1 MCKPELM
8 ARSRGLKSLASL
20 GLMFE
25 DSESERRF
33 VRPLRV
39 QALLTLCLLVA
50 AHICFQLAMA
60 LGEDDDDD
68 EEEPEDGMPALE
80 QPIGLFLVIVLLA
93 VDIKCKPR
101 RRLWLTDVLVVCVLC
116 TMTVRSQQLQ
126 QGRLHRY
133 SGQFIAPWLEQQN
146 LTYQLGV
153 ALNDGLDGGHVI
165 ASSMFDVHTRS
176 SIEAT
181 VAILL
186 AALIIAAGTVRVLY
200 FPLYLLAH
208 CVRAALQQPH
218 LFIGSYGFH
227 LFRFLE
233 IVFPFTCWVAR
244 ALHERASRRAL
255 KQAERVAEQQ
265 LELRE
270 MKLIDDGVRRENA
283 ALAKLSADKEV
294 LLGQISHEMKT
305 PLNGLV
311 GMLTVAQMRLGSA
324 QQATEIAGLVD
335 VETSLEKAQL
345 CGKVRPPLPS
355 PRLPSPR
362 LNSPLLLAS
371 DAGRRDR
378 RHTRLHPPR
387 HQPVQPLHLS
397 VRD

>member
-1 MCKPELM
+1 MISVPQCSPSSSPTAPLV
-8 ARSRGLKSLASL
+8 ALLLTGAGRFPCSLAICL
-20 GLMFE
+20 PGVGRFPCPFGLRLS
-25 DSESERRF
+25 DR
-33 VRPLRV
+33 VILR
-39 QALLTLCLLVA
+39 L
-50 AHICFQLAMA
+50 
-60 LGEDDDDD
+60 
-68 EEEPEDGMPALE
+68 
-80 QPIGLFLVIVLLA
+80 
-93 VDIKCKPR
+93 
-101 RRLWLTDVLVVCVLC
+101 
-116 TMTVRSQQLQ
+116 S
-126 QGRLHRY
+126 GR
-133 SGQFIAPWLEQQN
+133 
-146 LTYQLGV
+146 
-153 ALNDGLDGGHVI
+153 
-165 ASSMFDVHTRS
+165 
-176 SIEAT
+176 T

-186 AALIIAAGTVRVLY
+186 AALLIAAGTVRALY

-255 KQAERVAEQQ
+255 KQSERVAEQQ

-324 QQATEIAGLVD
+324 QQATKIAKLVE

-345 CGKVRPPLPS
+345 CGKVRLPSPPLPS
-355 PRLPSPR
+355 PRP
-362 LNSPLLLAS
+362 A
-371 DAGRRDR
+371 
-378 RHTRLHPPR
+378 
-387 HQPVQPLHLS
+387 
-397 VRD
+397 